1 MKFKKMKFISRKA
14 EIVWKAS
21 QEESDIFV
29 TLI

>member
-14 EIVWKAS
+14 EIVWNTS

-29 TLI
+29 TFI